1 HPIHHDQLFGDFD
14 GDGAVELVFWNQASW
29 DSANLDAQL
38 LIAEIPANPKAT
50 QAWPTAAI
58 YQGFGE
64 GLAQADIDR
73 DGTLDLVIGGYWLK
87 HAGGTD
93 YTAHVIDATQSA
105 ARVAVGDVNQD
116 NFSDIVMVNG
126 DSKGPLRWY
135 ECTGDPRVAD
145 CWVAHDL
152 LNVEVDHGHSLALGD
167 VNQDGNLD
175 IFVAEMRLHGKNED
189 ARMWSMYGDGTGNFI
204 TEEVA
209 VGLGNH
215 ESQLVD
221 LDGDGDLDIL
231 GKPYNW
237 ETPRLDLWL
246 NEGPKEKERWE
257 RAAIDSERPW
267 RAIFITTADINGD
280 ALADIVTGG
289 WWYQNPGAD
298 SSFWRRH
305 TIGAPLNNM
314 AAVYD
319 FDGDGDLDILGT
331 QGEGSTANHDFA
343 WGQND
348 GTGRFTILTNIEPAH
363 GRFLQG
369 AAVGRFQGPLEVA
382 LSWNDGAGGLQM
394 LTVPA
399 TPATAPWTWRQV
411 TPLSLGEGLDVA
423 DIDGDGDSD
432 LILGTQ
438 WLRNEGTTWTP
449 FVLHEPE
456 TGQSD
461 RVHLVDMDDDG
472 DLDAVIGY
480 GHDPNGKLAWYEQ
493 G

>member
-1 HPIHHDQLFGDFD
+1 MMATSLIFPAALAQAQAPRPEIRNEESTTTRAVNWTHLSTVTNDLPLPSGAAQQSAAQQSAAVSADIDNDGTQDFAIAMRNSEGASVVWYRRHATGWDTYLIEAAALDIEAGGAWYDIDGDGDQDLVLGGDFRSNQLWWWENPYPNFQANVPWQRYLIKASGHPIHHDQLFGDFD

-298 SSFWRRH
+298 SS
-305 TIGAPLNNM
+305 
-314 AAVYD
+314 
-319 FDGDGDLDILGT
+319 
-331 QGEGSTANHDFA
+331 
-343 WGQND
+343 
-348 GTGRFTILTNIEPAH
+348 
-363 GRFLQG
+363 
-369 AAVGRFQGPLEVA
+369 
-382 LSWNDGAGGLQM
+382 
-394 LTVPA
+394 
-399 TPATAPWTWRQV
+399 
-411 TPLSLGEGLDVA
+411 
-423 DIDGDGDSD
+423 
-432 LILGTQ
+432 
-438 WLRNEGTTWTP
+438 
-449 FVLHEPE
+449 
-456 TGQSD
+456 
-461 RVHLVDMDDDG
+461 
-472 DLDAVIGY
+472 
-480 GHDPNGKLAWYEQ
+480 
-493 G
+493 